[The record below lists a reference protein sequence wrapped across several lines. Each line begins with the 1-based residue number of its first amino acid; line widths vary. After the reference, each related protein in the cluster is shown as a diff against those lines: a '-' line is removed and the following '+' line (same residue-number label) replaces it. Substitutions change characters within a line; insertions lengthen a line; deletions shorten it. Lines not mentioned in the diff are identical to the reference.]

1 MWKTNKMPSWLKK
14 IKERQEKKQK
24 INWFER
30 LKNRIE
36 FLTDS
41 YTPAEI
47 MDLWEEVERLSFKE
61 FENLKKSLSEKAR
74 DFLVNI
80 IL

>member
-14 IKERQEKKQK
+14 IKERQEKEQK
-24 INWFER
+24 INWFDK

-36 FLTDS
+36 ASAVS
-41 YTPAEI
+41 YNSAII

-61 FENLKKSLSEKAR
+61 FENLKNSLSKKAK
-74 DFLVNI
+74 DFLENI